1 MTGKMTIALLK
12 REAELYHSQGLHRE
26 AISVYEKILETGSA
40 LDPEVR
46 QAAQCRVEVLAQ
58 ELAAL
63 ESGSEDA
70 ILPAEVDLIR
80 ERVAEL
86 AGHGKWRLALA
97 ARWGRLC
104 GSLVSE
110 NGAGRGFPHRLR
122 LLLAALAHRIRA
134 KGYPAARS

>member
-1 MTGKMTIALLK
+1 MTIALLK
-12 REAELYHSQGLHRE
+12 HEAELYHTQGLHRE

-40 LDPEVR
+40 LDSEVR
-46 QAAQCRVEVLAQ
+46 QAAQCRVAVLAQ

-63 ESGSEDA
+63 ESGPEDA
-70 ILPAEVDLIR
+70 FLPAEVDLIR
-80 ERVAEL
+80 GRVDEL

-104 GSLVSE
+104 GALVSE
-110 NGAGRGFPHRLR
+110 NGACRGFFHRLR
-122 LLLAALAHRIRA
+122 FLLAALAHRIRA